1 MSQSFAMPKGA
12 TLIALVFLFLALGT
26 GEGWAFASSS
36 SAGPHLST
44 GLIASPESP
53 SLPSPTTR
61 IPPLLSGDQ
70 SPLSFAGMEV
80 AHSDEPGEG
89 ICHHAYEGPLPSWE
103 CQHPDS
109 AFSLSPH
116 LAPDAL
122 PESGA
127 PVTTPGAMPAL
138 STKILPSASPFR
150 ISPKLP
156 PRPPFSL

>member
-1 MSQSFAMPKGA
+1 MSQSFALPKGA
-12 TLIALVFLFLALGT
+12 TLIALVFLFLALGA

-44 GLIASPESP
+44 GLIASPESA

-61 IPPLLSGDQ
+61 IPPRLSGDQ

-116 LAPDAL
+116 LAPVAL
-122 PESGA
+122 PESGITTTA
-127 PVTTPGAMPAL
+127 PRTTIDL
-138 STKILPSASPFR
+138 LTRILPSGSPFR